1 MHVFH
6 VFHLVLEAL
15 FMPRFGPDKVQ
26 AGQVITSRSVS
37 DVMQCMKL
45 CLVTDQCQSLNFS
58 SSLKKCEVSRSKSE
72 MSSIED
78 REEFHYYE
86 IVAVKVISI

>member
-1 MHVFH
+1 
-6 VFHLVLEAL
+6 
-15 FMPRFGPDKVQ
+15 MPRFGPDKVQ
-26 AGQVITSRSVS
+26 AGQVITLRSVS

-58 SSLKKCEVSRSKSE
+58 SSLEKCEVSRSKSE

-78 REEFHYYE
+78 REGFHYYE
-86 IVAVKVISI
+86 IVAVEVISI